1 MGDLGGLL
9 TKIKDFQSQVARLAA
24 CENLFWS
31 YVKMVSIVVISLKKK
46 AFLCNSS
53 MILPH
58 ALQFVTPFSV

>member
-31 YVKMVSIVVISLKKK
+31 SVKMVSIVVISLKKK

>member
-31 YVKMVSIVVISLKKK
+31 SVKMVSIVVISLKKK
-46 AFLCNSS
+46 SLS
-53 MILPH
+53 L
-58 ALQFVTPFSV
+58 

>member
-1 MGDLGGLL
+1 VGDLGGLL

-31 YVKMVSIVVISLKKK
+31 SVKMVSIVVISLKKK

-53 MILPH
+53 MILPQ